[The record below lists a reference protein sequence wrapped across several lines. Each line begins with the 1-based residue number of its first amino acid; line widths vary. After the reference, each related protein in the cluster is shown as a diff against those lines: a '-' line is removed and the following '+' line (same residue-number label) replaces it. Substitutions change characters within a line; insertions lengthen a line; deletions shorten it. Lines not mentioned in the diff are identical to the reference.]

1 MRTVAIAG
9 LGVID
14 LDVTRRLDQE
24 VEGLRLVAVS
34 VWDRDR
40 GRPRERSTVH
50 RPALTLAQD
59 AMSRAVNSDDTS
71 GLTRR
76 ERELIVLVVS
86 VENRCTPCV
95 FAHAAALRDATGD
108 TLWVARIEVNCRH
121 ADLSARSRALADY
134 AIRITCD
141 PGGIEPADL
150 DKLRQAGVSEVEI
163 LDAAGVA
170 AYFNFS
176 NRLNSALGVPPNDEA
191 YAAGR

>member
-1 MRTVAIAG
+1 MHDQTNLTPPASWLDLPDAAPTPEVAAVYARTKDK
-9 LGVID
+9 LGYVRHNQRA
-14 LDVTRRLDQE
+14 T
-24 VEGLRLVAVS
+24 A
-34 VWDRDR
+34 
-40 GRPRERSTVH
+40 H

-76 ERELIVLVVS
+76 ERELIALVVS

-108 TLWVARIEVNCRH
+108 TLWVARIEVNFRH
-121 ADLSARSRALADY
+121 ADLSARERALADY
-134 AIRITCD
+134 AIRITRD
-141 PGGIEPADL
+141 PGEIEPADL
-150 DKLRQAGVSEVEI
+150 DKLRQAGVSEAEI

-191 YAAGR
+191 YAVGR